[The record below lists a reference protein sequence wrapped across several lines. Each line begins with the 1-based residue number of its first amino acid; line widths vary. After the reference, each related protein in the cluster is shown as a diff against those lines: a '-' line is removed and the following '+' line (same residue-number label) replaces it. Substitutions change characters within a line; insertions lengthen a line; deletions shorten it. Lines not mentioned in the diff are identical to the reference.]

1 MPIPFR
7 FPPEFGAYPTAFTGT
22 KTLDGRVYRFR
33 WLPNVRANNGVGAYY
48 VDLFS
53 VLAQPVVLGLKVTLT
68 DDLWGPYRSTIENV
82 PPGRVVVRRTDGRTD
97 DPAIF
102 DLTNPSDPVR
112 LQTLGSQ
119 NVVVEYVTLAEIAA
133 ANGTTLAAAV

>member
-1 MPIPFR
+1 MPIAFR
-7 FPPEFGAYPTAFTGT
+7 FPPDFAASPTAFTGT

-33 WLPNVRANNGVGAYY
+33 WLPNVRSNGGVGAFY
-48 VDLFS
+48 VDLYS
-53 VLAQPVVLGLKVTLT
+53 VLAQPVVLALKVTLT

-97 DPAIF
+97 DPALY
-102 DLTNPSDPVR
+102 DLTNPADPVR

-133 ANGTTLAAAV
+133 ANGTTLAIA

>member
-7 FPPEFGAYPTAFTGT
+7 FPPDYAASPTAFTGT

-33 WLPNVRANNGVGAYY
+33 WLPNVRANGGVGAYY
-48 VDLFS
+48 VDLYS
-53 VLAQPVVLGLKVTLT
+53 VLAQPVVLALKVTLT

-82 PPGRVVVRRTDGRTD
+82 PPGRVVVRRMDGRTD

-102 DLTNPSDPVR
+102 DLTNPSDTVR

-133 ANGTTLAAAV
+133 ANGTTLASAT

>member
-1 MPIPFR
+1 MPIAFR
-7 FPPEFGAYPTAFTGT
+7 FPPDFAASPTAFTGT

-33 WLPNVRANNGVGAYY
+33 WLPNVRSNGGVGAYY
-48 VDLFS
+48 VDLYS
-53 VLAQPVVLGLKVTLT
+53 VLAQPVVLALKVTLT

-97 DPAIF
+97 DPALY
-102 DLTNPSDPVR
+102 DLTNPADPVR

-119 NVVVEYVTLAEIAA
+119 NVVVEYVTLAEVAA
-133 ANGTTLAAAV
+133 ANGTTLATA

>member
-7 FPPEFGAYPTAFTGT
+7 FPPDYGAFPTAFTGT

-33 WLPNVRANNGVGAYY
+33 WLPNVRANGGTGAYY
-48 VDLFS
+48 IDLYS

-68 DDLWGPYRSTIENV
+68 DDLWGSYRSTIENV
-82 PPGRVVVRRTDGRTD
+82 PPGRVVVRRTDGLD
-97 DPAIF
+97 SDPAIY
-102 DLTNPSDPVR
+102 DLTSPSDPVR
-112 LQTLGSQ
+112 LATLGSP

-133 ANGTTLAAAV
+133 ASGTTLASAT

>member
-1 MPIPFR
+1 MPIAFR
-7 FPPEFGAYPTAFTGT
+7 FPPDFAASPTAFTGT

-33 WLPNVRANNGVGAYY
+33 WLPNVRSNGGVGAFY
-48 VDLFS
+48 VDLYS
-53 VLAQPVVLGLKVTLT
+53 VLAQPVVLALKVTLT

-97 DPAIF
+97 DPALY
-102 DLTNPSDPVR
+102 DLTNPADPVR

-133 ANGTTLAAAV
+133 ANGTTLATA